1 MYNFSRSINGLKS
14 LNSDYII
21 NSYDVTISGTL
32 QSPITDLLS
41 ISVST
46 LDTKT
51 AQLGVSSG
59 TLLLME
65 K

>member
-21 NSYDVTISGTL
+21 NTYDVTISGTL

-41 ISVST
+41 VRF
-46 LDTKT
+46 DNR
-51 AQLGVSSG
+51 
-59 TLLLME
+59 
-65 K
+65 